1 MKNIFL
7 GALPSVALAFSAHAA
22 DIGVYVPMPLFVP
35 APTWTGLY
43 VGANGGWGWSN
54 INTTVTPF
62 GPVPSPPVVPH
73 PVPTYPKDPTLSSNS
88 DGAVFGGQIGYNWQ
102 ISSWV
107 LGIEG
112 DFDGASISGT
122 RHLVLANAV
131 APSTDGFSATVRANW
146 LASIRGRLGYIWG
159 PGMLYFTGGGAW
171 EDVTVDAMLS
181 NGVLGQSAAGSFS
194 KTFSGFVIGGGYE
207 WMVAPNWT
215 VRGEYLFY
223 DFSNGNTGS
232 LVLPNCGALGCG
244 ARVSNNT
251 NEINVFRLGVN
262 YKF

>member
-1 MKNIFL
+1 
-7 GALPSVALAFSAHAA
+7 
-22 DIGVYVPMPLFVP
+22 
-35 APTWTGLY
+35 
-43 VGANGGWGWSN
+43 
-54 INTTVTPF
+54 
-62 GPVPSPPVVPH
+62 
-73 PVPTYPKDPTLSSNS
+73 
-88 DGAVFGGQIGYNWQ
+88 
-102 ISSWV
+102 
-107 LGIEG
+107 
-112 DFDGASISGT
+112 
-122 RHLVLANAV
+122 
-131 APSTDGFSATVRANW
+131 
-146 LASIRGRLGYIWG
+146 
-159 PGMLYFTGGGAW
+159 
-171 EDVTVDAMLS
+171 MLS
-181 NGVLGQSAAGSFS
+181 NGALGQSPAGSFS